1 MSSTNS
7 VGKTIFTCKEIKKEG
22 RGEGKKEGGKGRKK
36 EKSRKQERE
45 RKEGKRIPTVAQQV
59 KNPP

>member
-22 RGEGKKEGGKGRKK
+22 RGEEKKEGGKGRKK

-45 RKEGKRIPTVAQQV
+45 RGRKEREFPL
-59 KNPP
+59 